1 MPVFALLLLMP
12 FHYLAVGVAFS
23 QLVLRL
29 LDVLCLDDDVPDD
42 AAGFRLD
49 LEQELLVVT
58 SQCG

>member
-1 MPVFALLLLMP
+1 MPLQD
-12 FHYLAVGVAFS
+12 LAVGIPFP
-23 QLVLRL
+23 QLVFRL
-29 LDVLCLDDDVPDD
+29 LDVIRLDDDVPDD